1 MARASSQP
9 VVSAILTASAVVV
22 AALLI
27 MKAGELP
34 MNQAYAGAANTG
46 STFSMVT
53 ATSGL
58 GKETRPQEL
67 LYLIDNRNE
76 VLYVY
81 EIDDVAQRKVI
92 LRGGGALPVLFRTG
106 RGR

>member
-1 MARASSQP
+1 MRRTPQQP
-9 VVSAILTASAVVV
+9 VVGAVLTASAFIIG
-22 AALLI
+22 ALVI

-34 MNQAYAGAANTG
+34 MNAAYAGSANTG
-46 STFSMVT
+46 DGFSIVT

-67 LYLIDNRNE
+67 LYVVDNRTE

-81 EIDDVAQRKVI
+81 EIDDVSQRKVV
-92 LRGGGALPVLFRTG
+92 LRGGGFLPNLFRSG

>member
-1 MARASSQP
+1 MRRTTQQP
-9 VVSAILTASAVVV
+9 VVGAILTASAIIVG
-22 AALLI
+22 ALVI
-27 MKAGELP
+27 MQAGELP
-34 MNQAYAGAANTG
+34 MNAAYAGSANTG
-46 STFSMVT
+46 SSFSIVT

-67 LYLIDNRNE
+67 LYVVDNRTE

-81 EIDDVAQRKVI
+81 EIDDVSQRKVV
-92 LRGGGALPVLFRTG
+92 LRGGGALPSLFRSG